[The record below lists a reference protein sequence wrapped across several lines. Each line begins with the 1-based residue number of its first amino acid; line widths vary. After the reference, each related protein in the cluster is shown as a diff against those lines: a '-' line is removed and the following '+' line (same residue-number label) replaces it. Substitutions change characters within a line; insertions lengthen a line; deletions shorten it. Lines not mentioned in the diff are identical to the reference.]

1 MINQTKQPTEPSKT
15 SNACQVHVRKRSKLA
30 EFFEHLLHLDE
41 PEVSELNNNAL
52 KHSASKSM
60 SQLEHG
66 QHQIVPQTQP
76 ATAKSELN
84 GTLSLGQ
91 KLLMF
96 LHLKEKTGDLD
107 VSISEDE
114 LNILR
119 DRLPLIH
126 NREDLSF
133 KLKYHF
139 CSSKIIGKG
148 AFGVVR
154 LASANN
160 CTELVK
166 KYAVKELR
174 KRRKQESCMQY
185 LMKLVNEF
193 RIAIQMDHQ
202 NVVHT
207 VDFVMIGDRWYEVME
222 YCIGGDLFAA
232 IQRGQMTQDEID
244 CCFRQMVEGVR
255 YLHERGVSHR
265 DLKPENMLIDASG
278 NIKITDF
285 GVSETFYDKEPV
297 EPLKAQEGP
306 IHKLKGLCGSCP
318 YIAPEEFTGAEYDG
332 RLVDVWSL
340 GIIYYVMVF
349 RGVPWEMAHPKNELF
364 KHFLEVGFDGFE
376 SFNRLPTRARHILRR
391 ILEPDP
397 AKRATI
403 EEICSDDWFQRIRTC
418 TGGSAT
424 PMNEKTFSYN
434 CDSDHDDHPNPIH
447 YHCLENKKI

>member
-1 MINQTKQPTEPSKT
+1 MIENTEQNKIVT
-15 SNACQVHVRKRSKLA
+15 SGGTACPVHARKRSKLA
-30 EFFEHLLHLDE
+30 EFFDHLLHLDE
-41 PEVSELNNNAL
+41 PEVNELSKKVT

-60 SQLEHG
+60 MTHLDQP
-66 QHQIVPQTQP
+66 QTVPQSQP
-76 ATAKSELN
+76 ATAKVEDGRESSFF
-84 GTLSLGQ
+84 SLGQ
-91 KLLMF
+91 RLLNF
-96 LHLKEKTGDLD
+96 LHLNQKTGDLD
-107 VSISEDE
+107 VSITEEE
-114 LNILR
+114 LGILR

-139 CSSKIIGKG
+139 CSSKVIGKG

-160 CTELVK
+160 CGELVK

-174 KRRKQESCMQY
+174 KKRKQESCVEY
-185 LMKLVNEF
+185 LMKLINEF
-193 RIAIQMDHQ
+193 RIAIQMDHP

-222 YCIGGDLFAA
+222 YCIGGDLFAV

-255 YLHERGVSHR
+255 YLHNRGVSHR
-265 DLKPENMLIDASG
+265 DLKPENMLIDAEG
-278 NIKITDF
+278 HIRITDF

-349 RGVPWEMAHPKNELF
+349 RGVPWEMAHSKNELF

-403 EEICSDDWFQRIRTC
+403 EEIWSDEWFQRIRTC
-418 TGGSAT
+418 HSGSHAKVS
-424 PMNEKTFSYN
+424 EKTFTYN
-434 CDSDHDDHPNPIH
+434 SDSDHDDVHH
-447 YHCLENKKI
+447 HCLEK